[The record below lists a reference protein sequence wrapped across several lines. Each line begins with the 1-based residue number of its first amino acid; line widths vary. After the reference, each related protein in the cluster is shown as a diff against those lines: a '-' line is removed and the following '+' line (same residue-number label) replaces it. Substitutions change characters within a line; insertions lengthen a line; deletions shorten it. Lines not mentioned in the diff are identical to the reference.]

1 MSQLKK
7 LKQNFLKLNAI
18 VCNTKSLIIEKV
30 SRYLNKNLDNQF
42 NPTKKINKL
51 LESLSGFTEE
61 EN

>member
-18 VCNTKSLIIEKV
+18 YATQNHWLLKKF
-30 SRYLNKNLDNQF
+30 YLNKNLDNQF

-51 LESLSGFTEE
+51 LESLSFTEE